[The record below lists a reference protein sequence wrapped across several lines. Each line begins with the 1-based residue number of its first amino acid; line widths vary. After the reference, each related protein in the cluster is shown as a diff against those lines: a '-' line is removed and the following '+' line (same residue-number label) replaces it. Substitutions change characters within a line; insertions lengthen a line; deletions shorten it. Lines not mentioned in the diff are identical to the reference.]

1 MMFIGTKMKL
11 FNAIT
16 AMFFSLFFFMNIHA
30 QEARIGNLKI
40 EGAYT
45 RSTVPG
51 QKSAAGFMK
60 VIGQGNSDQLI
71 GASSPVSDEVQ
82 LHSMT
87 MEGDVMRMRQVS
99 GIDIPVN
106 GTVELK
112 PCGLHLML
120 VGVKSPLTVGSDIKV
135 KLKFAKA
142 GEVEVNFPVT
152 AASGHHASSHDH
164 SKMK

>member
-1 MMFIGTKMKL
+1 MMLISKKMKL
-11 FNAIT
+11 FNAVM
-16 AMFFSLFFFMNIHA
+16 AMFFSLFFFMNVHA
-30 QEARIGNLKI
+30 QEAKIGNLKI

-71 GASSPVSDEVQ
+71 GASSLTSEEVQ

-87 MEGDVMRMRQVS
+87 MEGDVMRMRQVN
-99 GIDIPVN
+99 GIDIPAN
-106 GTVELK
+106 GDVELK
-112 PCGLHLML
+112 PGGLHLMF
-120 VGVKSPLTVGSDIKV
+120 VGIKSPLTVGTDIKV

-152 AASGHHASSHDH
+152 VPSGHHSSSHDH